1 LRRADAKRSSR
12 ISAAGIPNESEGAM
26 PKMKTKKCLIGR
38 FKVTGTGKVIR
49 KMCGKSHRMV
59 SFTGKRVRQLRRTK
73 NVANALAKRI
83 KRGLL
88 AG

>member
-1 LRRADAKRSSR
+1 MGGNLAARGGRS
-12 ISAAGIPNESEGAM
+12 AAM
-26 PKMKTKKCLIGR
+26 PKMKTKKCLVGR
-38 FKVTGTGKVIR
+38 FKISGTGKVLR

-73 NVANALAKRI
+73 VVANALAKRI

>member
-1 LRRADAKRSSR
+1 
-12 ISAAGIPNESEGAM
+12 
-26 PKMKTKKCLIGR
+26 MKTKKCLAKR
-38 FKVTGTGKVIR
+38 FKISGTGKVLR

-73 NVANALAKRI
+73 VVTNALSKRI

-88 AG
+88 AS